1 MTEVATLL
9 QHPALWLVA
18 LNTLLHE
25 VGVPIPLTPTVLLAG
40 AASAAGGD
48 PPVLLIAVVAAAMVA
63 GNAVWFAAGRR
74 YGSSVLKFLCRIS
87 LSPDSCVR
95 RTEDSF
101 TRWGGLSLVIG
112 RFIPGVS
119 LVAPPVAGA
128 LGMSWLRFVGFS
140 TASALLWALAV
151 VGAGMLLR
159 PQLDP
164 LTRALPAYSSEA
176 VATLVAVLVAYV
188 AWRWTQ
194 RRRAARRLGVPRI
207 SVAEL
212 KTLLDSGARPV
223 VLDVRNAS
231 MRQVDPRHI
240 PTAIAMDAKSI
251 EEGRVK
257 FSRDSEIV
265 LYCSCPREASAAHL
279 AGVLISRGY
288 RRARPLLGGLDAW
301 IVSGHGVE
309 NEPPPPK
316 RSTGVDVP
324 ARALLTDH
332 AEP

>member
-1 MTEVATLL
+1 MTDVANLL

-18 LNTLLHE
+18 VNTLLHE
-25 VGVPIPLTPTVLLAG
+25 VGVPVPLTPTVLLAG

-48 PPVLLIAVVAAAMVA
+48 HPLLLIAVVAVAMVA

-74 YGSSVLKFLCRIS
+74 YGSRVLKFLCRIS

-128 LGMSWLRFVGFS
+128 LGMGWLRFIAFS
-140 TASALLWALAV
+140 TASALLWGVLV

-159 PQLDP
+159 AQLDP
-164 LTRALPAYSSEA
+164 LMRALPGYSGEA
-176 VATLVAVLVAYV
+176 LAILVVVLAGYIG
-188 AWRWTQ
+188 WRWMR

-212 KTLLDSGARPV
+212 KALLDTDAPPV
-223 VLDVRNAS
+223 VLDVRGAS
-231 MRQVDPRHI
+231 MRQLDPRRV
-240 PTAIAMDAKSI
+240 PTAIAMDANSI
-251 EEGRVK
+251 EEGRVE
-257 FSRDSEIV
+257 FSLESEVV
-265 LYCSCPREASAAHL
+265 LYCSCPHEASAAHL
-279 AGVLISRGY
+279 AGVLVSRGY

-301 IVSGHGVE
+301 IASGHGVE
-309 NEPPPPK
+309 NEPQPK
-316 RSTGVDVP
+316 RSIGVDVRAP
-324 ARALLTDH
+324 ALLTDNAH
-332 AEP
+332 P